1 VRRPRHFAPPALPAG
16 SLERVE
22 VPDSAWSQGCTSP
35 PGCPDAGLDASRCLT
50 DPSPFTPTV
59 LDGEVVSVTVDEA
72 TVSALGLAPGAWWA
86 AWSDG
91 VSCERVVATFVV
103 AEPEVTP

>member
-1 VRRPRHFAPPALPAG
+1 
-16 SLERVE
+16 
-22 VPDSAWSQGCTSP
+22 
-35 PGCPDAGLDASRCLT
+35 
-50 DPSPFTPTV
+50 V